1 MKNVDLKFTP
11 EALEIIATQAL
22 AQKAGSEGVTTILE
36 KLFVNIKFDILG
48 TRIARVEITE
58 EAVLGK
64 ERPNYFYANGQPVG
78 SSNGNGLQRSKSL
91 GPATLSRSLATFH
104 SHLQSG
110 PSSELPPIMEENLYV
125 GTRRATVA
133 NLSSTLT
140 DFDMRIFEEIE
151 L

>member
-1 MKNVDLKFTP
+1 MSDDFMP
-11 EALEIIATQAL
+11 EEMFCSFFQAL

-48 TRIARVEITE
+48 TKIGRVEITE

-64 ERPNYFYANGQPVG
+64 ERPNYFLANGQPVNNN
-78 SSNGNGLQRSKSL
+78 SRSKSL
-91 GPATLSRSLATFH
+91 GPHALSKSLASFH
-104 SHLQSG
+104 SQTSTD
-110 PSSELPPIMEENLYV
+110 SSSSSLPPIMEELYT
-125 GTRRATVA
+125 GANRRATVA
-133 NLSSTLT
+133 NLASTLS

>member
-1 MKNVDLKFTP
+1 M
-11 EALEIIATQAL
+11 
-22 AQKAGSEGVTTILE
+22 TTILE

-48 TRIARVEITE
+48 TRITRVEITE

-78 SSNGNGLQRSKSL
+78 RSLERSKSL

-104 SHLQSG
+104 SRDH
-110 PSSELPPIMEENLYV
+110 SELSPIMEENMYQV
-125 GTRRATVA
+125 GCQARRATVT
-133 NLSSTLT
+133 NLSSTLS